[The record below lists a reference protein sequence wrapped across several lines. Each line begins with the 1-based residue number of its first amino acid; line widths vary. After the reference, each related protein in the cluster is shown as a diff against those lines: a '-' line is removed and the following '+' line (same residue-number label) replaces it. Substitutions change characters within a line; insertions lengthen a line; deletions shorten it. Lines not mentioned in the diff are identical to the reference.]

1 MGVRHPLS
9 VRHVPA
15 GELVAADW
23 ELEAGPGAGMMLLL
37 AASAALA
44 LTHSMYQANLGV
56 WSWTL
61 VIQRRRLLL
70 PGGTSSLL

>member
-1 MGVRHPLS
+1 
-9 VRHVPA
+9 
-15 GELVAADW
+15 
-23 ELEAGPGAGMMLLL
+23 MMLLL
-37 AASAALA
+37 AASAGLA

-70 PGGTSSLL
+70 PGRHQQLAVSTRSWLDWGQIKHTCNPGLDSQTEAGS